1 MVLIAHLSDTHVGA
15 INFKEDYLISA
26 INKIN
31 ELKTDLVILT
41 GDITENGYY
50 SEFETASKYLD
61 LIKSPLLVVPGN
73 HDARH
78 IGNECFEELI
88 KKKCNTLNVITDE
101 ICAIGL
107 DSSEPD
113 LDYGKVG
120 RAQQK
125 SMEIELESAKKKNI
139 YKIIA
144 LHHHLI
150 PVPKTGRER
159 NVLTDAGDMLSS
171 VINGDA
177 DLVLSGHKHVP
188 HAWKLQNTAFVTA
201 GTVSSLKLRGRDIPS
216 FNTINIKEDN
226 VDILLNY
233 VDGSSK
239 VLAKYKNKCKIIEE

>member
-1 MVLIAHLSDTHVGA
+1 MVLLAHLSDFHIGA
-15 INFKEDYLISA
+15 LNFKREYLINE
-26 INKIN
+26 INNIN
-31 ELKTDLVILT
+31 ELEADLVIIT

-50 SEFETASKYLD
+50 VEFEKAAEYVES
-61 LIKSPLLVVPGN
+61 IESPLLVVPGN

-88 KKKCNTLNVITDE
+88 KKHCGTLNVRTNDIS
-101 ICAIGL
+101 AIGL

-125 SMEIELESAKKKNI
+125 KMERELKIAGEKYL

-159 NVLTDAGDMLSS
+159 NVLTDAGDILKS
-171 VINGDA
+171 VIDANA

-188 HAWKLQNTAFVTA
+188 YAWQLQNTAFVTA
-201 GTVSSLKLRGRDIPS
+201 GTVSSLKLRGKDICS

-226 VDILLNY
+226 VEIMLNQADGNSRILANY
-233 VDGSSK
+233 ENMCK
-239 VLAKYKNKCKIIEE
+239 VIY

>member
-1 MVLIAHLSDTHVGA
+1 MVFIAHLSDLHVGA
-15 INFKEDYLISA
+15 INFKENYLMSA
-26 INKIN
+26 INRIN
-31 ELKTDLVILT
+31 EFNSDLVIVT

-50 SEFETASKYLD
+50 AEFERAAAYLD
-61 LIKSPLLVVPGN
+61 CIESPLLVVPGN

-88 KKKCNTLNVITDE
+88 KKRCGTLDVRTSE
-101 ICAIGL
+101 ISAIGL

-125 SMEIELESAKKKNI
+125 KMEIGLEYACEKGL

-159 NVLTDAGDMLSS
+159 NVLTDAGDMLKS
-171 VINGDA
+171 VIDGNA
-177 DLVLSGHKHVP
+177 DIVLSGHKHVP

-201 GTVSSLKLRGRDIPS
+201 GTVSSLKLRGKDIPS
-216 FNTINIKEDN
+216 FNTINIKEDY
-226 VDILLNY
+226 VEILLNHA
-233 VDGSSK
+233 DGNSRI
-239 VLAKYKNKCKIIEE
+239 LAKFENMCKVIN